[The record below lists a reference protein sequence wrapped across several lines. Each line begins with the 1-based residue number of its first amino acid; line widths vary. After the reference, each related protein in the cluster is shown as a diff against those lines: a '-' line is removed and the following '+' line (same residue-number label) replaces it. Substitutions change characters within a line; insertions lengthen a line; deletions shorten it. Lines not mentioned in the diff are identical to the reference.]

1 MREWHGLLFVAV
13 GVVAMAACGGSTSRS
28 TRSTGSG
35 TASPGG
41 ASRATSGCV
50 AAPGIASCYTDTLTI
65 SGAVSVH
72 EVSTTTEQQT
82 CASYLLHAAAKN
94 SGRVP
99 LKFVLTD
106 GVAFVATLE
115 GFRGPGLYTLSAA
128 QGNGGSA
135 LSFGPEGGVIVG
147 GKTAYTAP
155 VRGTTSTTTAT
166 AIAESNGDVRISFS
180 NLADS
185 ANPSR
190 TVSGLATL
198 TCKNI

>member
-1 MREWHGLLFVAV
+1 MREWHVLLAIAV
-13 GVVAMAACGGSTSRS
+13 GVVAMAACGGSTPRS

-41 ASRATSGCV
+41 ASRATLGCV
-50 AAPGIASCYTDTLTI
+50 ATPGIASCYTDTLTV

-72 EVSTTTEQQT
+72 QAITTTEQQT
-82 CASYLLHAAAKN
+82 CASYLLHAATKN
-94 SGRVP
+94 FGDVP

-106 GVAFVATLE
+106 GAAFVATLT
-115 GFRGPGLYTLSAA
+115 GFRGPGLYTLSA

-166 AIAESNGDVRISFS
+166 AIVESNGDVRISFS

-185 ANPSR
+185 ADPSH